1 MIEKVIAL
9 IAQTPAAS
17 PSAPSDRLTTFITA
31 TRPATVSG
39 PPASPKLTAP
49 TKGSVML
56 VTSTPAATGIAAA
69 TIWPASLTPGGRSKR
84 SSRAPTSAMTTA
96 PARMPLSR
104 SDVGPPRSRNR
115 AELTSTPPS
124 IARPPSSGVDP
135 APRPRSL
142 GWSTAPTRRAS
153 LAVSGVSSA
162 ATTKAARKA

>member
-1 MIEKVIAL
+1 MIAKVIAL

-56 VTSTPAATGIAAA
+56 VTSTPAATGIVAA
-69 TIWPASLTPGGRSKR
+69 TIWPASLTAGGRSKR

-96 PARMPLSR
+96 PARIPLKR
-104 SDVGPPRSRNR
+104 SAVAPAEVEEQGGAHEHAAEHRQPAEQRRRPGAQPALLGLVDR
-115 AELTSTPPS
+115 A
-124 IARPPSSGVDP
+124 D
-135 APRPRSL
+135 APRQPR
-142 GWSTAPTRRAS
+142 R
-153 LAVSGVSSA
+153 SA
-162 ATTKAARKA
+162 A